1 MHVAYQMANIF
12 LPKEQLVLYT
22 EGRKS
27 PREDYYSDGRG
38 SFQQIP
44 LVVLVDEGS
53 ASSSEIFAGAIQDN
67 DRGTVIGRRTFGK
80 GLVQQPITFKDGSIV
95 RLTIARYYT
104 PSGRCIQK
112 PYEKGHGEEY
122 ENDILTRYE
131 RGEFFSQDSIKQNGE
146 QYKTRLGRIV
156 YGGGGIM
163 PDIFVPADTTGI
175 TSYYKEAAY
184 SGLIRQFTFEYT
196 DENRAILEKLTDTD
210 DIIKFLR
217 RNNVVDKF
225 AYYADKKGLQRRN
238 LMLNKSRKL
247 FEENIFG
254 GIIYSAKDTEA
265 YIRFLNRTDP
275 VVLQAIRVMAEGKA
289 FPEAPVEKDAK
300 DKTGKK
306 KK

>member
-1 MHVAYQMANIF
+1 
-12 LPKEQLVLYT
+12 
-22 EGRKS
+22 
-27 PREDYYSDGRG
+27 
-38 SFQQIP
+38 
-44 LVVLVDEGS
+44 
-53 ASSSEIFAGAIQDN
+53 
-67 DRGTVIGRRTFGK
+67 
-80 GLVQQPITFKDGSIV
+80 
-95 RLTIARYYT
+95 
-104 PSGRCIQK
+104 
-112 PYEKGHGEEY
+112 
-122 ENDILTRYE
+122 
-131 RGEFFSQDSIKQNGE
+131 
-146 QYKTRLGRIV
+146 
-156 YGGGGIM
+156 M